1 MKKKIAL
8 LLGTCMILALA
19 GCGNQ
24 QDTTATTTV
33 TAAEA
38 TEEMAAPTETAE
50 KSESAETEKTTA
62 GAGMEGTETSDGEE
76 DDGTAFADAAVVY
89 FSATGNTS
97 AVADTLAQVLG
108 AEVYEIVPE
117 TAYTEADLNYSDD
130 SCRANQEME
139 DETARPGISS
149 DLSAVEGYETVYIGY
164 PIWWGTAPRIINTFL
179 ESYDFSGKTIYTFC
193 TSGSSGV
200 ETSVRDLQS
209 AYPDL
214 NIVGGRRFNAS
225 VSADEI
231 GSWLEELAV
240 SGS

>member
-8 LLGTCMILALA
+8 LLGTCMMLALA

-24 QDTTATTTV
+24 QDTTEAA
-33 TAAEA
+33 TAAAA
-38 TEEMAAPTETAE
+38 TEEAGE
-50 KSESAETEKTTA
+50 TTA
-62 GAGMEGTETSDGEE
+62 GAGTEGTDTSDSEE
-76 DDGTAFADAAVVY
+76 TDGAASADAAVVY

-97 AVADTLAQVLG
+97 SVADTLAEALG
-108 AEVYEIVPE
+108 AEIYEIVPE
-117 TAYTEADLNYSDD
+117 TAYTEADLNYNDD
-130 SCRANQEME
+130 SSRANQEME

-149 DLSAVEGYETVYIGY
+149 DLSAAAAYETVYIGY

-179 ESYDFSGKTIYTFC
+179 ESYDLSGKTIYTFC

-200 ETSVRDLQS
+200 ETSIGDLRS

-214 NIVGGRRFNAS
+214 NIAGGRRFSAS
-225 VSADEI
+225 ASADEI
-231 GSWLEELAV
+231 GNWLEELAV